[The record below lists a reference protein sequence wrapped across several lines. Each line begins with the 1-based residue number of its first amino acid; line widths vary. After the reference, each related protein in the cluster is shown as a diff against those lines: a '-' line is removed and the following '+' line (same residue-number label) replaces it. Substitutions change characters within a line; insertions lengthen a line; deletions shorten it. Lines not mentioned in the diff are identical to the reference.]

1 MEVDRNKLTPMMKQY
16 METKDRYKDCI
27 LFYRLGDFY
36 EMFFEDAI
44 VASKTLEIALTGKA
58 CGLEERAPMCG
69 VPFHSA
75 NSYISKLVEN
85 GYKVAIGEQLEDPSK
100 AKGIVKRDVIRVIT
114 PGTVLDGSLLEN
126 KKNNYLMSIYRNKNM
141 IGLSYVDI
149 STGELNATYLN
160 EDKIVEEIAK
170 VNPSEIIINDISFI
184 DKIRDIATVGNIY
197 INENFDRAME
207 EESIIDDY
215 FSSDYINSLD
225 LDSDGLIKKSIA
237 IILNYIFSTQK
248 QITSNMSSINVY
260 NSSEY
265 MVLDMFTRT
274 NLELTQTI
282 RGGKKKGSL
291 LHVLD
296 RTSTAM
302 GGRLLRKYVEQPLI
316 NKEKIEYRLNII
328 EEINDDYIL
337 KEDLI
342 ETLKKIYDIERICGK
357 IAFEKVT
364 PKELINL
371 KHSIEKLPLLKE
383 TVENSNCVILKEY
396 IDSMDTLEDIYELIE
411 DSIKEDPSITI
422 KDGNIIKAGY
432 NKELDEL
439 RDISKNGANI
449 IKDIEAKEKE
459 RTGVKS
465 LKIGFNKVFGYYIEI
480 TKANLSQAII
490 DESYIRKQ
498 TLSNA
503 ERFITPELK
512 EIEEKIL
519 NAEEKIKAIEYEIFT
534 EIRGAVYKNINRIQ
548 EVAHIVANVDVYAA
562 LAETASQNGYVKPN
576 INNENRLEIK
586 NGRHPVVEN
595 IVGIENFVPNDT
607 YLKTGENTIN
617 IITGPNMSGKST
629 YMRQT
634 AIIALMAHI
643 GSFVPAEY
651 ADIPI
656 MDRIFTRVG
665 ASDDLSQ
672 GQSTFMVE
680 MNEVSMILK
689 NATDKSLVILDE
701 IGRGTST
708 YDGISLAWSIVEYI
722 QKNIKCKTLFAT
734 HYHELTDLED
744 EFDEVKNYSIG
755 VKEDGSDVIFLR
767 KIIPQAADKSYGIYV
782 AKLAKLPDEV
792 INRSAEILSDLEK
805 NHVSNMSVLN
815 ALSSE
820 NSTTENSRTEK
831 TSNDSTTNNKKVVE
845 IENRF
850 NENSD
855 KIAESYEDNNL
866 KLEIENL
873 KGINT
878 SLKNQ
883 NDILNN
889 KKERLET
896 LNSDLNGYSEK
907 LRNEN
912 KELDS
917 KNKEL
922 DSRNKDLDS
931 RNKDLDFKN
940 RELDSKNREL
950 EEKIE
955 SLSKQLKEKQS
966 KKSKKVEYSTSGVQ
980 ISFGSMEKSKLEEEI
995 LSLNLMNMTPLDAMN
1010 KIFELQKIAQEESS
1024 K

>member
-1 MEVDRNKLTPMMKQY
+1 MEVDRKKLTPMMKQY

-36 EMFFEDAI
+36 EMFFDDAI

-85 GYKVAIGEQLEDPSK
+85 GYKVAIGEQLEDPAK

-160 EDKIVEEIAK
+160 EEKIVEEIAK
-170 VNPSEIIINDISFI
+170 VNPSEIIINDISFV

-197 INENFDRAME
+197 INESFDEKME
-207 EESIIDDY
+207 DESIIFDY
-215 FSSDYINSLD
+215 FSKEYIDTLD
-225 LDSDGLIKKSIA
+225 LDNDGLIKKSIA

-248 QITSNMSSINVY
+248 QITSNMSSVNVY
-260 NSSEY
+260 NSAEY

-342 ETLKKIYDIERICGK
+342 EILKKIYDIERICGK

-371 KHSIEKLPLLKE
+371 KNSIEKLPLLKN
-383 TVENSNCVILKEY
+383 TVEGSSCVILKEY
-396 IDSMDTLEDIYELIE
+396 IDSMDTLEDIYELIY

-422 KDGNIIKAGY
+422 KDGNIIKSGF
-432 NKELDEL
+432 NRELDEL

-480 TKANLSQAII
+480 TKANLAQANI

-548 EVAHIVANVDVYAA
+548 EVAHIVANVDVYAS
-562 LAETASQNGYVKPN
+562 LAETASLNGYVKPN

-755 VKEDGSDVIFLR
+755 VKEDGNDVIFLR

-792 INRSAEILSDLEK
+792 INRSSEILSDLEK

-815 ALSSE
+815 ALSSDNG
-820 NSTTENSRTEK
+820 NSEFTQNVVNTSDRVAEKIIYEDKNLEECKSLKEECKSLKSEVGNLKTEN
-831 TSNDSTTNNKKVVE
+831 DSLRNH
-845 IENRF
+845 
-850 NENSD
+850 NEN
-855 KIAESYEDNNL
+855 L
-866 KLEIENL
+866 
-873 KGINT
+873 
-878 SLKNQ
+878 
-883 NDILNN
+883 ND
-889 KKERLET
+889 
-896 LNSDLNGYSEK
+896 
-907 LRNEN
+907 
-912 KELDS
+912 

-922 DSRNKDLDS
+922 
-931 RNKDLDFKN
+931 
-940 RELDSKNREL
+940 
-950 EEKIE
+950 EEKVE
-955 SLSKQLKEKQS
+955 SLSKKLKEKQS

>member
-1 MEVDRNKLTPMMKQY
+1 YTEIIYNGDTY
-16 METKDRYKDCI
+16 FD
-27 LFYRLGDFY
+27 DFY
-36 EMFFEDAI
+36 YDFDTENQ
-44 VASKTLEIALTGKA
+44 KA
-58 CGLEERAPMCG
+58 QFIKKIFTAPCTKSFCHAAEKIKHINLPWGVMCG
-69 VPFHSA
+69 
-75 NSYISKLVEN
+75 
-85 GYKVAIGEQLEDPSK
+85 
-100 AKGIVKRDVIRVIT
+100 IR
-114 PGTVLDGSLLEN
+114 P
-126 KKNNYLMSIYRNKNM
+126 
-141 IGLSYVDI
+141 
-149 STGELNATYLN
+149 A
-160 EDKIVEEIAK
+160 KIVREL
-170 VNPSEIIINDISFI
+170 
-184 DKIRDIATVGNIY
+184 
-197 INENFDRAME
+197 ME
-207 EESIIDDY
+207 EGH
-215 FSSDYINSLD
+215 SD
-225 LDSDGLIKKSIA
+225 
-237 IILNYIFSTQK
+237 
-248 QITSNMSSINVY
+248 
-260 NSSEY
+260 SE
-265 MVLDMFTRT
+265 V
-274 NLELTQTI
+274 
-282 RGGKKKGSL
+282 
-291 LHVLD
+291 
-296 RTSTAM
+296 
-302 GGRLLRKYVEQPLI
+302 VEI
-316 NKEKIEYRLNII
+316 
-328 EEINDDYIL
+328 
-337 KEDLI
+337 
-342 ETLKKIYDIERICGK
+342 LKKIYDIERICGK

-383 TVENSNCVILKEY
+383 TVENSSCVILKEY
-396 IDSMDTLEDIYELIE
+396 INSMDTLEDIYQLIE
-411 DSIKEDPSITI
+411 DSIKEDPAITI
-422 KDGNIIKAGY
+422 KDGNIIKSGY
-432 NKELDEL
+432 NNELDEL

-480 TKANLSQAII
+480 AKTNLAQANI

-534 EIRGAVYKNINRIQ
+534 EIRSAVYKNINRIQ

-755 VKEDGSDVIFLR
+755 VKEDGNDVIFLR

-792 INRSAEILSDLEK
+792 INRSSEILSDLEK

-815 ALSSE
+815 ALSSDNG
-820 NSTTENSRTEK
+820 NSGFAQNIVNIEDRVAEK
-831 TSNDSTTNNKKVVE
+831 
-845 IENRF
+845 
-850 NENSD
+850 
-855 KIAESYEDNNL
+855 ASYEDKSFEECKGLKIELDNL
-866 KLEIENL
+866 KTEN
-873 KGINT
+873 N
-878 SLKNQ
+878 SLKNI
-883 NDILNN
+883 NDNLNDKN
-889 KKERLET
+889 KK
-896 LNSDLNGYSEK
+896 
-907 LRNEN
+907 
-912 KELDS
+912 
-917 KNKEL
+917 
-922 DSRNKDLDS
+922 
-931 RNKDLDFKN
+931 
-940 RELDSKNREL
+940 L
-950 EEKIE
+950 EEKVD